1 MGLKSF
7 FSKWSKG
14 EDERALERAEEETR
28 MTAYQRDLD
37 QSEGLQGH
45 KTDSMISNTFAGSE
59 ALRSTG
65 GEFDHDR
72 I

>member
-1 MGLKSF
+1 MGLKDF

-14 EDERALERAEEETR
+14 EDERALERAEEQTR
-28 MTAYQRDLD
+28 MTAYERDLS
-37 QSEGLQGH
+37 QTEGLTGH
-45 KTDSMISNTFAGSE
+45 QTDTMISNTFAGSE

-65 GEFDHDR
+65 EFDRDR

>member
-14 EDERALERAEEETR
+14 EDEQAVERAEEETR
-28 MTAYQRDLD
+28 MTAYERDLE
-37 QSEGLQGH
+37 QTGGYEGR

-59 ALRSTG
+59 AIRSTG